1 MFGIL
6 NAIFSA
12 GVVLSDSLST
22 SGKGAKNRND
32 AYKNGEKS
40 YIDGKGMHR
49 STFNGKLVSSA
60 SIGGTRVHH
69 DWWDCKCEYYYDE
82 NILKKKVK
90 IYGVYDPVV
99 FFRHQ
104 ERKKERERDKIT
116 LADVRYFDQFFTNR
130 NDANTYS
137 VKKYGYN
144 SIFLSNKERETQERF
159 VKAYEAGETN
169 GVILSKYLRSIPVIL
184 YIPQEEFF
192 EKKGRSFEFYT
203 NLPRDDY
210 NKGDD

>member
-12 GVVLSDSLST
+12 GVVLSDSLNT
-22 SGKGAKNRND
+22 SGKGAKNRSN
-32 AYKNGEKS
+32 AYKNGNKT

-49 STFNGKLVSSA
+49 STFNGKLMSSA
-60 SIGGTRVHH
+60 SIGGTQVHH
-69 DWWDCKCEYYYDE
+69 DWWDCGCEYYYDD

-104 ERKKERERDKIT
+104 ENKNEKERDKIT
-116 LADVRYFDQFFTNR
+116 LADIRYFDCFFTNIYEA
-130 NDANTYS
+130 DAYS
-137 VKKYGYN
+137 AKKYGYN
-144 SIFLSNKERETQERF
+144 SVFFSDKEKKTQERF
-159 VKAYEAGETN
+159 IKEYEAGRTN
-169 GVILSKYLRSIPVIL
+169 GVIPSEYLDSIPKIL
-184 YIPQEEFF
+184 YIPQEDFF

-210 NKGDD
+210 NEGDD